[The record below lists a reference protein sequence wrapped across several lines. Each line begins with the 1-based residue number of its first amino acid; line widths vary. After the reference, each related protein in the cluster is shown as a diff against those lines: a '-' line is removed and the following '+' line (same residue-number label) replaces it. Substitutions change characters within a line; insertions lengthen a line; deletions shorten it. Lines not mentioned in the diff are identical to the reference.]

1 MEKHAIA
8 GAKKLLSLT
17 KTKIRLAKEA
27 NTIDCKPAPLPLAKY
42 LSGISIE
49 TIDSA
54 AEYRE
59 KLLKEIDYS
68 NDYSVA
74 STVFQCMDIIEG
86 VKHKFEP
93 EEYCFNLSTEDL
105 IKIEENSRKES
116 IPLNILLMTTS
127 VVPSL
132 TGMLRHNSI
141 NLYIGEKE
149 NKPENAIYVSGVPT
163 SLAEFI
169 LFALKSNHFSSNQR
183 LKNIKCVLGRK
194 TLINN
199 AISSSLAA
207 YGADLIKETE

>member
-8 GAKKLLSLT
+8 GTKKLLSLT

-27 NTIDCKPAPLPLAKY
+27 NTIDCKPSPIPLVKF
-42 LSGISIE
+42 LSGASIE
-49 TIDSA
+49 NIDSA

-68 NDYSVA
+68 NDQLVA
-74 STVFQCMDIIEG
+74 STVFQCMDLIEG
-86 VKHKFEP
+86 VKHKYEP
-93 EEYCFNLSTEDL
+93 KEYCFNPTQEDL
-105 IKIEENSRKES
+105 LDIEKKAKEENEK
-116 IPLNILLMTTS
+116 INLLIMS
-127 VVPSL
+127 DKSL
-132 TGMLRHNSI
+132 LGI

-163 SLAEFI
+163 SLAEFV
-169 LFALKSNHFSSNQR
+169 LFALKSEYFSSQGR
-183 LKNIKCVLGRK
+183 LRNIKIVLGRK

>member
-27 NTIDCKPAPLPLAKY
+27 DTIDCKPAPLPLVKL
-42 LSGISIE
+42 LSGASIE

-54 AEYRE
+54 ADYRE

-68 NDYSVA
+68 NDESVA
-74 STVFQCMDIIEG
+74 STVFSCMDIIEG

-93 EEYCFNLSTEDL
+93 KEYCSNLSADDL
-105 IKIEENSRKES
+105 KGMES
-116 IPLNILLMTTS
+116 APVTILLMATNF
-127 VVPSL
+127 VPDSL
-132 TGMLRHNSI
+132 

-149 NKPENAIYVSGVPT
+149 NKPENAIFLSGVPT
-163 SLAEFI
+163 SLAQFT
-169 LFALKSNHFSSNQR
+169 LFALKSDYFSLNGR
-183 LKNIKCVLGRK
+183 LRNIQCVLGRK

-199 AISSSLAA
+199 AIAYSLAV

>member
-1 MEKHAIA
+1 MMEKHAIA
-8 GAKKLLSLT
+8 GTKKLLSLT

-27 NTIDCKPAPLPLAKY
+27 NTTDCKPAPLPLVKF
-42 LSGISIE
+42 LSGVSIE

-68 NDYSVA
+68 NDESVA

-86 VKHKFEP
+86 VKHKYEP
-93 EEYCFNLSTEDL
+93 QEYCFNLSADDL
-105 IKIEENSRKES
+105 KGLES
-116 IPLNILLMTTS
+116 VPVTILLMATN
-127 VVPSL
+127 VVP
-132 TGMLRHNSI
+132 NYV
-141 NLYIGEKE
+141 NLYIGDKSE
-149 NKPENAIYVSGVPT
+149 KPENAIYLSGVPT

-169 LFALKSNHFSSNQR
+169 LFALKSDYFSSNLR
-183 LKNIKCVLGRK
+183 LKNIKIILGRK